1 MDKSQAIY
9 QFWSGFGI
17 PAYDESSVPDD
28 AQFPYIT
35 YSQATDSLDAPVVLT
50 AHVWDR
56 SPSWERVSKIVESMG
71 TMVGEY
77 GFKIMKI
84 DGGYVWFKQGHP
96 FSQRMP
102 VESDD
107 LIRRVY
113 VIMMAEFL
121 TAY

>member
-17 PAYDESSVPDD
+17 PAYDENSVPDD

-35 YSQATDSLDAPVVLT
+35 YSQATDSLGAPVTLT

-56 SPSWERVSKIVESMG
+56 SSSWERVSKIVENIG
-71 TMVGEY
+71 RAVGEY
-77 GFKIMKI
+77 GHKVTKI
-84 DGGYVWFKQGHP
+84 DGGFIWFTKGRP
-96 FSQRMP
+96 FSQRMGA
-102 VESDD
+102 ESDD

-113 VIMMAEFL
+113 VIIMAEFL